1 MEDADEPRW
10 MDMPSIA
17 ESQPEPVA
25 PTQTYHDLGDLYPDA
40 PIPTVRGEAI
50 IHRAVLQDSS
60 GIEALFDWVA
70 SGDVAIVELKRLIQR
85 EVEFANCVSRLQ
97 ELIEGDLGGALV
109 QVGEDRLI
117 LLPAGFAAV
126 KGVDN
131 EVFAPDA

>member
-17 ESQPEPVA
+17 EAQPEPVT
-25 PTQTYHDLGDLYPDA
+25 PTQAYHDLGDLYPDA
-40 PIPTVRGEAI
+40 PIPMVRGEAI

>member
-17 ESQPEPVA
+17 AAQPEPVT
-25 PTQTYHDLGDLYPDA
+25 PTQAYHDLGDLYPDA
-40 PIPTVRGEAI
+40 PIPMVRGEAI

>member
-1 MEDADEPRW
+1 MEDADEPRC

-17 ESQPEPVA
+17 ESQPEPVT
-25 PTQTYHDLGDLYPDA
+25 PTQAYHDLGDLYPDA
-40 PIPTVRGEAI
+40 PIPMVRGEAI

>member
-1 MEDADEPRW
+1 MLANLVRKVAS
-10 MDMPSIA
+10 SIA
-17 ESQPEPVA
+17 ESQPIPVA
-25 PTQTYHDLGDLYPDA
+25 PAQAYHDLGDLYPDA
-40 PIPTVRGEAI
+40 PIPMMRGEAI

-60 GIEALFDWVA
+60 GIEPLFDWVA
-70 SGDVAIVELKRLIQR
+70 AGDVAIVELKRLIQR

>member
-1 MEDADEPRW
+1 MEDADAPKW

-25 PTQTYHDLGDLYPDA
+25 PAQAYHDLGDLYPDA
-40 PIPTVRGEAI
+40 PIPMIRGEAI

-70 SGDVAIVELKRLIQR
+70 AGDVAIVELKRLIQR